1 MINRERL
8 VKTFCDIV
16 QIDSPSGEEEEMAQD
31 LIRRLEK
38 LGFET
43 IRDDYGNLVANDG
56 RDDPILLSAHMDTV
70 EPGRG
75 IKPKLDGDRIVS
87 EGDTILGGDCKAG
100 VAAILEALESVV
112 EDGAESR
119 PIQLAF
125 TREEEIGLVGARN
138 LDLSLIMAK
147 EAIVF
152 DGEGTVN
159 QITSSS
165 PTYIGFDIE
174 ITG

>member
-87 EGDTILGGDCKAG
+87 EGDTILGGD
-100 VAAILEALESVV
+100 
-112 EDGAESR
+112 
-119 PIQLAF
+119 
-125 TREEEIGLVGARN
+125 
-138 LDLSLIMAK
+138 
-147 EAIVF
+147 
-152 DGEGTVN
+152 
-159 QITSSS
+159 
-165 PTYIGFDIE
+165 
-174 ITG
+174 

>member
-75 IKPKLDGDRIVS
+75 IKPKLD
-87 EGDTILGGDCKAG
+87 
-100 VAAILEALESVV
+100 
-112 EDGAESR
+112 
-119 PIQLAF
+119 
-125 TREEEIGLVGARN
+125 
-138 LDLSLIMAK
+138 
-147 EAIVF
+147 
-152 DGEGTVN
+152 
-159 QITSSS
+159 
-165 PTYIGFDIE
+165 
-174 ITG
+174 